1 VHAAA
6 GREFAQVKTTSGFFR
21 LWPALLVLAAALAYG
36 LPATAAE
43 RGWFGIGVNIDAEG
57 EAASRVVR
65 SVTIQTVA
73 AESPAARA
81 GLSPGDVIL
90 EADDAPLPGM
100 KMSDLRQAMGKAVG
114 ETLHLKVRREGAVR
128 VVALTAVAPPPGA

>member
-1 VHAAA
+1 MRHT
-6 GREFAQVKTTSGFFR
+6 RGFFGH
-21 LWPALLVLAAALAYG
+21 WAALLLLLAALAYG
-36 LPATAAE
+36 LPAAAAE

-57 EAASRVVR
+57 DAASRVVR
-65 SVTIQTVA
+65 TVTIQTVA
-73 AESPAARA
+73 PDSPAAKA

-90 EADDAPLPGM
+90 EADSAPLPGM

-114 ETLHLKVRREGAVR
+114 ETLHLKVRREGTVR

>member
-1 VHAAA
+1 VRHT
-6 GREFAQVKTTSGFFR
+6 RGFFGH
-21 LWPALLVLAAALAYG
+21 WAALLVLLAALAYG
-36 LPATAAE
+36 LPAAAAE

-57 EAASRVVR
+57 DAASRVVR
-65 SVTIQTVA
+65 TVTIQTVA
-73 AESPAARA
+73 PDSPAAKA

-90 EADDAPLPGM
+90 EADSAPLPGM

-114 ETLHLKVRREGAVR
+114 ETLHLKVRREGTVR